1 MQDNKCKTCRRF
13 KQKLFLKGEKCFSAK
28 CPMIKKPY
36 PPGGKGKRRPRKV
49 SGYGE
54 QLIEKQK
61 LRAWYGGLK
70 EKKMLRYVKES
81 LRRKDRKEN
90 AAEVLIQILESR
102 LDNVVYQLG
111 FADSKS
117 QAHQLV
123 VHRHFKV
130 NGKIVDRPSYQLK
143 PNDVIQ
149 VKEKSRGV
157 SIFKEIENRI
167 EKKEMPSWLE
177 VDKKKMSGKLLRL
190 PTIKELNI
198 PVKISTVFEYYS
210 R

>member
-1 MQDNKCKTCRRF
+1 MKDNRCKTCRRF

-36 PPGGKGKRRPRKV
+36 PPGGKKSRQRKV
-49 SGYGE
+49 SSYGE

-70 EKKMLRYVKES
+70 EKKMLRYVKKA
-81 LRRKDRKEN
+81 LKRRERNED
-90 AAEVLIQILESR
+90 AGEVLIQILERR
-102 LDNVVYQLG
+102 LDNVVYRLG
-111 FADSKS
+111 FADSKN

-123 VHRHFKV
+123 IHRHFEV
-130 NGKIVDRPSYQLK
+130 NGKVVDRPSYQVNL
-143 PNDVIQ
+143 NDVVQ
-149 VKEKSRGV
+149 VREKSKGI
-157 SIFKEIENRI
+157 SIFKEIKNRLK
-167 EKKEMPSWLE
+167 KKEIPAWVE
-177 VDKKKMSGKLLRL
+177 IEEGKMSGKLLRL
-190 PTIKELNI
+190 PTTEEVNV

>member
-1 MQDNKCKTCRRF
+1 MQDNRCKTCRRF

-36 PPGGKGKRRPRKV
+36 PPGGKDKRRRAKV

-70 EKKMLRYVKES
+70 EKKMLRYVKKALKHRGQS
-81 LRRKDRKEN
+81 GN
-90 AAEVLIQILESR
+90 AAEILIQMLERR
-102 LDNVVYQLG
+102 LDNMVYQLG
-111 FADSKS
+111 FAESKS

-123 VHRHFKV
+123 IHRHFEV
-130 NGKIVDRPSYQLK
+130 NGKVVDRPSYQINL
-143 PNDVIQ
+143 NDVIQ
-149 VKEKSRGV
+149 VRERSKGISVFR
-157 SIFKEIENRI
+157 EIKNRL
-167 EKKEMPSWLE
+167 EKKEMPAWVE
-177 VDKKKMSGKLLRL
+177 VKGGKMSGKLLRL
-190 PTIKELNI
+190 PTIEEINI
-198 PVKISTVFEYYS
+198 PVKVSTVFEYYS